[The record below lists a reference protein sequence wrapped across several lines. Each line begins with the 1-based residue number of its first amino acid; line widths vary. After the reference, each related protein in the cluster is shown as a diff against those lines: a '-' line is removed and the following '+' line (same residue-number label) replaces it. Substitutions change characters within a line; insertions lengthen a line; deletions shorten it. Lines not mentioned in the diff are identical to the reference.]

1 MASLLEIRKKI
12 ASVKNTKK
20 ITKAMQLVS
29 TSKMKHFQE
38 LAMASKNYIQLLL
51 EVLGKTLSSEEESS
65 FTTKREKGKKLFIL
79 YSSDKG
85 LCGSMNNHLFKG
97 LINSDAWMN
106 TPTNERELIT
116 IGKKASDMARIAGFD
131 TIAEWKYLPE
141 KFEMTD
147 VIEMIAEI
155 VEIWESKSVSEIY
168 FVVPYFKNAFTFYPK
183 CKRVLPFDAEM
194 ASTYS
199 KAGDEVESFSD
210 TKSGGYMFYEPDLI
224 RVKDVLYTQ
233 IITGIFAE
241 SLNQL
246 KATEYSSRM
255 MAMQNATE
263 SAQKMIESKTLV
275 YNKIRQQMITQQIS
289 EIVNAAEAIL

>member
-1 MASLLEIRKKI
+1 
-12 ASVKNTKK
+12 
-20 ITKAMQLVS
+20 
-29 TSKMKHFQE
+29 
-38 LAMASKNYIQLLL
+38 
-51 EVLGKTLSSEEESS
+51 
-65 FTTKREKGKKLFIL
+65 
-79 YSSDKG
+79 
-85 LCGSMNNHLFKG
+85 MNNHLFKG
-97 LINSDAWMN
+97 LINADAWMH
-106 TPTNERELIT
+106 TPAAERELIT
-116 IGKKASDMARIAGFD
+116 IGKKASDMARIAG
-131 TIAEWKYLPE
+131 IECLLEWKYLPE

-147 VIEMIAEI
+147 VIAMIAEI
-155 VEIWESKSVSEIY
+155 VEIWESESVCEIY

-194 ASTYS
+194 AKEYS
-199 KAGDEVESFSD
+199 KAGADDEVIATKESS
-210 TKSGGYMFYEPDLI
+210 GYMFYEPDLM